1 MEIDLSRFRIRS
13 GEIEDHPAAPHA
25 SVVMGRNEGENWIT
39 DPSSLGLGLKA
50 MIGFVCDE
58 VGTVE
63 KMSASDFVKGLR
75 AVGLD
80 VPDVAKVR
88 TVDRTIPDADGDDDP
103 DKVEGF

>member
-1 MEIDLSRFRIRS
+1 MIDLSRFRIRG
-13 GEIEDHPAAPHA
+13 GEIEDHPATPDA
-25 SVVMGRNEGENWIT
+25 SVVMGRHEGENWIT

-63 KMSASDFVKGLR
+63 KMSGPAFLEGLR

-80 VPDVAKVR
+80 VPDIAKFR
-88 TVDRTIPDADGDDDP
+88 TVDRTIPDTDA
-103 DKVEGF
+103 VEGFK